1 VVAVTFTVD
10 DRARVPFALVG
21 VVLLLGSATYAATL
35 AHRPAPAERPD
46 AVAAMDRVDATAA
59 TAVQRGTRRAARDA
73 ARAPVLVPADTPAGR
88 AIGGNDTFRDYLRL
102 RVYVAVRE
110 DLASAAVTVGEA
122 QAVPSLPATPD
133 ADALATAIERVHLQR
148 VDGGVRVRVENVT
161 VTLHRNGRVV
171 DRENRTVVRTVAT
184 PVLALHERVSRY
196 DRHLNRGPAEGP
208 GLGRRLTARVNA
220 VAWTRGY
227 AQYGGA
233 PISNVLANRH
243 VELMTNGAL
252 LSTQRAVFGR
262 EDPVGRQSTTRAA
275 AIVGGTDVL
284 MAGLTK
290 ADTVRALPKR
300 PGYPNPAP
308 MPKPPAPTRPPDV
321 AEGNVTVG
329 VDLTADRTY
338 ATVVGGDGPRSLNRT
353 ARSVYGAQV
362 QVVGASRT
370 VDDTD
375 EPAGRPPGTN
385 WTLAGER
392 TSRTV
397 QVNGHSTA
405 PPPVSTGDRW
415 HRLANHSRRVTV
427 VRTTRKRWVRTTAD
441 GRETTTTTGTHTETL
456 SVTVAVVGRHAPSK
470 FAPARGIRVVHERGG
485 PLGGPNLR
493 GVPSAARDAVR
504 RQLGGPDEL
513 VRLYLAGDLS
523 RTIRV
528 DGDRPDGLE
537 EWLAADLAAL
547 RDRVRAISVTVPRTR
562 LGAGEVNPAELLAER
577 IRSRR
582 AALVDAPAS
591 YGSVAAKA
599 RVAARAAYVE
609 AVLDRLGGR
618 ADDARE
624 TRSAFDRVLADAGVE
639 PATLSAS
646 LDVGSATERPPT
658 HPVATGGPH
667 GPLNASVSTT
677 PAYLTLSGVTH
688 DRLPSVPVGERY
700 HPLVAR
706 NTNLFTLP
714 YGDAADAVVAPLFDT
729 PERTSL
735 RSAART
741 LRSANRSLQRR
752 ADPELETRRDELQV
766 EVLRALA
773 YLRDRLQTTVAR
785 VDGVTRGEATSAV
798 DAAFERWDGTAARA
812 MAAANGS
819 LAPAVTAEAERR
831 LADGGERERELLAV
845 RVRSTLASARE
856 RELARPRQPVVN
868 RSSSLARRAT
878 RLTVKATI
886 KEGAEATAGAVASRL
901 DGKVTYPPA
910 GLPVAPVPGY
920 WYVTANVWTVTVRG
934 EYLRFAVSVP
944 AGPPGENVTY
954 VRERG
959 RVELDW
965 DGDGVGERVGRTT
978 RLSFSVSTASVV
990 VVPPGGPGVGD
1001 RGGNADERSSGWPHP
1016 GNATSEVTTTSTGR
1030 K

>member
-1 VVAVTFTVD
+1 VVPVRLIVD
-10 DRARVPFALVG
+10 ERARVPFALVG

-35 AHRPAPAERPD
+35 AHRPAVPERPD

-59 TAVQRGTRRAARDA
+59 GAVQRGTRRAARAA
-73 ARAPVLVPADTPAGR
+73 ARAPVVVPASTPAGR
-88 AIGGNDTFRDYLRL
+88 AIGGNDTFRHYLRL

-110 DLASAAVTVGEA
+110 ALASAAVAVGDVR
-122 QAVPSLPATPD
+122 AVPSLPATPD
-133 ADALATAIERVHLQR
+133 ADALSAAIERVHLQR

-161 VTLHRNGRVV
+161 VTLRRDGRVV
-171 DRENRTVVRTVAT
+171 DRENRTVVRMVAT
-184 PVLALHERVSRY
+184 PVLALHERVTRY
-196 DRHLNRGPAEGP
+196 ERRLNRGPAEGP

-220 VAWTRGY
+220 VAWARGY

-262 EDPVGRQSTTRAA
+262 EDPVGREATTRAS

-284 MAGLTK
+284 MAALTK

-300 PGYPNPAP
+300 PGYPRPAP

-321 AEGNVTVG
+321 AEGNVTVA
-329 VDLTADRTY
+329 VDLTADRAY
-338 ATVVGGDGPRSLNRT
+338 ASVVGGSGPRSLNRT
-353 ARSVYGAQV
+353 ARSVYGARV
-362 QVVGASRT
+362 RVVGASRT
-370 VDDTD
+370 VDATD
-375 EPAGRPPGTN
+375 DPAERPSGAN
-385 WTLAGER
+385 WSLAGER

-397 QVNGHSTA
+397 TVLASGGSA
-405 PPPVSTGDRW
+405 PGVSTGDGW
-415 HRLANHSRRVTV
+415 HRLRTHSRRVRV
-427 VRTTRKRWVRTTAD
+427 VRTNRKRWVRGNGSD
-441 GRETTTTTGTHTETL
+441 RETKTTTGTHTETL
-456 SVTVAVVGRHAPSK
+456 AVTVAVVGRHAPSQ
-470 FAPARGIRVVHERGG
+470 FAPRRGIRVVHEPGG
-485 PLGGPNLR
+485 PLDGPNLR

-504 RQLGGPDEL
+504 GRMGGPDEL
-513 VRLYLAGDLS
+513 VRRYLAGNLS
-523 RTIRV
+523 RTLRV
-528 DGDRPDGLE
+528 DGDRPLGLA
-537 EWLAADLAAL
+537 EWLATDLAGL
-547 RDRVRAISVTVPRTR
+547 RDRVRDVSVTVPRTR
-562 LGAGEVNPAELLAER
+562 LGAGEVAPAELLAEH

-582 AALVDAPAS
+582 AALVDAPAT

-609 AVLDRLGGR
+609 AVLERLESR
-618 ADDARE
+618 ARDARK
-624 TRSAFDRVLADAGVE
+624 TRSAFDRVLADVGLE

-646 LDVGSATERPPT
+646 LDVGSATERPAS

-677 PAYLTLSGVTH
+677 PAYLTLSGVAH
-688 DRLPSVPVGERY
+688 DRLPAVPVGERY

-714 YGDAADAVVAPLFDT
+714 YGDAADAVVAPLFDA

-752 ADPELETRRDELQV
+752 ADPELQTRRDELQV
-766 EVLRALA
+766 AVLRALA
-773 YLRDRLQTTVAR
+773 YLRDRLRTTLAR
-785 VDGVTRGEATSAV
+785 TDGVTRGEAKAAV

-819 LAPAVTAEAERR
+819 LAPAVTAAAERR
-831 LADGGERERELLAV
+831 LEDAGKRERELLSA

-856 RELARPRQPVVN
+856 QELARPRQPVVN

-886 KEGAEATAGAVASRL
+886 KEGAKATAGAVAEKI

-920 WYVTANVWTVTVRG
+920 WYVTTNVWTVTVRG

-944 AGPPGENVTY
+944 AGPPGRNVTY

-959 RVELDW
+959 RVALDW

-1001 RGGNADERSSGWPHP
+1001 RNGNADERSSGWPQP

-1030 K
+1030 E